1 MSMKIIL
8 GSQSAGRKRVL
19 EKMGYEFE
27 VMPADINEKTIR
39 FEDPV
44 ELTSALANAKAD
56 ALLLNIP
63 KDTILIT
70 SDQVVV
76 CDGKVR
82 EKPENES
89 EAREF
94 LETYELL
101 PAETVTAV
109 VVLNTATGKRVEG
122 IDIAKIWF
130 RQFSEDFIFKYIA
143 SGDPFLHSG
152 GFDHEHPIMRQCVE
166 RIEGDPDS
174 ITGLPRKLTERLI
187 NEVK

>member
-94 LETYELL
+94 LEVYEFL
-101 PAETVTAV
+101 PAETVTSV
-109 VVLNTATGKRVEG
+109 VALNSTTGKRAG
-122 IDIAKIWF
+122 GTDIAKIWF
-130 RQFSEDFIFKYIA
+130 RRFSEDFISKSIA
-143 SGDPFLHSG
+143 RGDP
-152 GFDHEHPIMRQCVE
+152 
-166 RIEGDPDS
+166 
-174 ITGLPRKLTERLI
+174 
-187 NEVK
+187 